1 MAERAERRQI
11 RQNGGMVQPLLQ
23 VSGLSIRLKARPFVS
38 DITFSIPRA
47 SVTGLF
53 GESGCG
59 KTTLALA
66 LLRLLPRDYSVEGRI
81 LLEAD
86 DLLQRSESRMQSIR
100 GARVSMILQ
109 DPLLALNPVMRVCD
123 QVEEVRRAHPARA
136 LSTSE
141 IFDLTGLPQAR
152 RRAYPHELSGGE
164 RQRVLLAQALVCRP
178 SLVIADEP
186 FTALDAARVLE
197 LSTLFT
203 RLKESLGAAFL
214 LISHSPGV
222 FSRLADQLLVMY
234 AGRIVER
241 GPPRR
246 LLLDP
251 LHPYTSGLLRS
262 FEPQPGGRLYSI
274 PGTPPRLDAPQTG
287 CPFEPR
293 CGLRVERCLVEMPP
307 EETPDEFRA
316 VRCLNY
322 AR

>member
-1 MAERAERRQI
+1 MIERAERRQI
-11 RQNGGMVQPLLQ
+11 RQNGGMVPPLLE
-23 VSGLSIRLKARPFVS
+23 VSGLSIRLKDRPIVTNISFGMA
-38 DITFSIPRA
+38 PA
-47 SVTGLF
+47 AVTGLF

-66 LLRLLPRDYSVEGRI
+66 LLNLLPHEYSLEGRI
-81 LLEAD
+81 LFEGG
-86 DLLQRSESRMQSIR
+86 DLLRRSEDQMQSIR

-136 LSTSE
+136 LSTCE
-141 IFDLTGLPQAR
+141 IFDLTGLAPAR

-186 FTALDAARVLE
+186 FTALDASRVLE
-197 LSTLFT
+197 LSAVFA

-222 FSRLADQLLVMY
+222 FSRLADQILVMY

-241 GPPRR
+241 GAPRQ
-246 LLLDP
+246 LLAGP
-251 LHPYTSGLLRS
+251 LHPYTAGLLRS

-274 PGTPPRLDAPQTG
+274 PGAPPRLDAPQTG

-293 CGLRVERCLVEMPP
+293 CRERVDRCLVEMPP
-307 EETPDEFRA
+307 EEMADEFRA
-316 VRCLNY
+316 VRCFNY